1 MAKGKKPRPKTRV
14 EILPHILHLLDGLSV
29 YDASAILD
37 EALRHLPRTSIV
49 TIERSELMP
58 ELQRQATELQKGG
71 K

>member
-1 MAKGKKPRPKTRV
+1 
-14 EILPHILHLLDGLSV
+14 
-29 YDASAILD
+29 LD